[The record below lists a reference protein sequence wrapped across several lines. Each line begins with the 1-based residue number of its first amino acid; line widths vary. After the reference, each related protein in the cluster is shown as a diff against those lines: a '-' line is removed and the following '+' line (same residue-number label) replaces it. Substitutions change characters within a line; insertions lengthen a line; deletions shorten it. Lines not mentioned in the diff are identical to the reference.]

1 MIPAL
6 NPTGQPLPKHMERV
20 PAPEPFD
27 MNAQWGERYT
37 VGVDLGQS
45 QDFTAICVVRRLEQ
59 DGGAKP
65 IFQVGHLSRLPLNT
79 TYPAIVAHVIGRMSH
94 PMLRG
99 KAELVID
106 YTGVG
111 RPVFDLFRVQG
122 VSPVGVSITG
132 GSAISRDG
140 PIWSVPKG
148 HLISRVQALLHELR
162 LKIHCDLQDAG
173 ALVAELQDF
182 RVNFTDSGYA
192 QFNARVGAH
201 DDLVLALAIALW
213 HSHGEHSSFDNW
225 MGYARGGGWNYKTPE
240 PPQAKI
246 ILKAP
251 YGVTNVSTITGRS
264 LNVGNDGTVEL
275 DPEDARPLI
284 QSGWSVVEAQ
294 PDSI

>member
-1 MIPAL
+1 MPPM
-6 NPTGQPLPKHMERV
+6 NNTNMPPLPKHFERV

-45 QDFTAICVVRRLEQ
+45 QDYTAICVVRRLEVE
-59 DGGAKP
+59 GAKP
-65 IFQVGHLSRLPLNT
+65 IFQVGHLSRLPLGT
-79 TYPAIVAHVIGRMSH
+79 TYPAIVAHVIGQMSH
-94 PMLRG
+94 PKLRG

-122 VSPVGVSITG
+122 MSPIGVAITG
-132 GSAISRDG
+132 GSAITRDG

-162 LKIHCDLQDAG
+162 LKIHADLQDAG
-173 ALVAELQDF
+173 ALVRELQEF
-182 RVNFTDSGYA
+182 RVNFTESGYA

-213 HSHGEHSSFDNW
+213 HSYGEHSSFDNW
-225 MGYARGGGWNYKTPE
+225 MGYAKGGGWNLKQPE
-240 PPQAKI
+240 LPQAKI

-251 YGVTNVSTITGRS
+251 AGVSTLHTITGRVV
-264 LNVGNDGTVEL
+264 NVTAGGIVEL
-275 DPEDARPLI
+275 DQNEAAPLI
-284 QSGWSVVEAQ
+284 QQGWSVVEAQ
-294 PDSI
+294 PESV